1 MDAMGEFS
9 GKVVLV
15 TGAGRGLGKR
25 AALAFARAGASLAL
39 NDLTPIH
46 LDETV
51 AEVEKLGATARAYTE
66 DVAKRMPVQML
77 ADQALEDWGRV
88 DALVLAAS
96 VRPADRIETMD
107 EWDWHRTLD
116 VNLTAPFL
124 VLQALAPAMGELGDA
139 SVVMVGPVRKAG
151 QETGHLAAYAAS
163 KAGALA
169 LASAA
174 AAEFAPHGIR
184 VNAIFSEPG
193 LALHQ
198 EAAPESPLGFEELVL
213 WLASPRSKPVTG
225 REFLFS
231 L

>member
-1 MDAMGEFS
+1 MGEFS
-9 GKVVLV
+9 GKVVLI
-15 TGAGRGLGKR
+15 TGAGRGLGRR
-25 AALAFARAGASLAL
+25 AALAFARAGAGLAL

-51 AEVEKLGATARAYTE
+51 AKAEKLGAAARAYTE

-88 DALVLAAS
+88 DVLVLAAS

-124 VLQALAPAMGELGDA
+124 VLQALAPAMGEQGDTA
-139 SVVMVGPVRKAG
+139 VVMLGPVRKPG
-151 QETGHLAAYAAS
+151 QETAHMPAYAAS
-163 KAGALA
+163 KAGVLA
-169 LASAA
+169 LARAA

-184 VNAIFSEPG
+184 VNAVFSEPG
-193 LALHQ
+193 LSLAQ
-198 EAAPESPLGFEELVL
+198 EETAPERPQDFEELVL
-213 WLASPRSKPVTG
+213 WLAGPRSKPVTG
-225 REFLFS
+225 KAYLFS
-231 L
+231 